1 MVCWSGSRSAKTHKT
16 FAVWAQFVL
25 EDYPAYLTF
34 RIALRTGD
42 FKLRC
47 AALRRRIAP
56 IFYIT
61 GKDRYQWLIA
71 DHLAELARM
80 TESDWKVM
88 SELFSVQLGKDAY
101 ARIGMDE
108 RQEVANLLYK
118 TLTKRIQASIMD
130 SMAPTAQL
138 RDVATL
144 EFERHFIEGPR
155 TERDRKREL
164 ARLRGPAVKKARECL
179 RGCPA
184 FKDGVGEKTVMSL
197 DGRVACVDGAVQ
209 RHPRGAMCG

>member
-47 AALRRRIAP
+47 AALRRIAP

-164 ARLRGPAVKKARECL
+164 ARLRGPAVKKVRECL